1 MKTKEYERWIKF
13 RISESQLAALREE
26 ATNQRI
32 GVSSLI
38 RDCIDQHLDPE
49 LRLKSII
56 DNRSV
61 PIVRLRDEVFPQLDE
76 VEMHEYN
83 ELTLATGA
91 NEEAQIE
98 WLLAKKAQL
107 EVPAVATEPVSEQDK
122 LPIDELLKEFKDRA

>member
-1 MKTKEYERWIKF
+1 MKLKEYDTWIKL
-13 RISESQLAALREE
+13 RLSKSQLAALREE

-56 DNRSV
+56 GNRSV

-76 VEMHEYN
+76 VEMQEYD
-83 ELTLATGA
+83 ELSLATGTS
-91 NEEAQIE
+91 EEAQIE
-98 WLLAKKAQL
+98 WLLAKKAQI
-107 EVPAVATEPVSEQDK
+107 EVPAVVTEPVSEQDE
-122 LPIDELLKEFKDRA
+122 LPVDELLKEFKDRV